1 MGRLRQMGHLGLIDA
16 GSLSRLLIFLTY
28 SLFLIPCSF
37 AFDSAEWHGKREL
50 FAREAERLRA
60 AYSNCAARASEPA
73 EQVTIPV
80 ETFPDG
86 SVKTLVSAKKARY
99 FLDKGLVWAEGV
111 EVRQNA
117 ADGSAAGRIE
127 AASCVVDRN
136 SRSGW
141 AEGAAKVTY
150 GKSVLTGSGVFFS
163 APDSYVKV
171 FAGAAIE
178 SDDLKFG
185 QAKAKDKAKD
195 KAKESANAKGRIEG
209 RSGDFDIGSG
219 VVMFEGD
226 VVGRSDD
233 FTICAEKFYA
243 FLVGTNELSR
253 IVTVGDVSIT
263 NGARVGTC
271 AMATYRRAKG
281 EIEMFGDGKANRL
294 ACLKE
299 TAASMRMLE
308 GTRIRF
314 WVESEQVEVENSRI
328 TAEGRGGAN
337 FL

>member
-1 MGRLRQMGHLGLIDA
+1 MTFFLPTVLSVMLLTDPSEIVDA
-16 GSLSRLLIFLTY
+16 
-28 SLFLIPCSF
+28 
-37 AFDSAEWHGKREL
+37 SA
-50 FAREAERLRA
+50 A
-60 AYSNCAARASEPA
+60 AAVSEDA
-73 EQVTIPV
+73 
-80 ETFPDG
+80 D
-86 SVKTLVSAKKARY
+86 R
-99 FLDKGLVWAEGV
+99 V
-111 EVRQNA
+111 EVPGGRRTA
-117 ADGSAAGRIE
+117 EVTSAR
-127 AASCVVDRN
+127 VT
-136 SRSGW
+136 SRS
-141 AEGAAKVTY
+141 A
-150 GKSVLTGSGVFFS
+150 
-163 APDSYVKV
+163 
-171 FAGAAIE
+171 
-178 SDDLKFG
+178 
-185 QAKAKDKAKD
+185 
-195 KAKESANAKGRIEG
+195 
-209 RSGDFDIGSG
+209 DFDRLEG

-233 FTICAEKFYA
+233 FTICAEKLYA

-328 TAEGRGGAN
+328 TAEGRGGSN

>member
-1 MGRLRQMGHLGLIDA
+1 MGRLGQLGRLGQMGA
-16 GSLSRLLIFLTY
+16 GSLSRLLVLLAF
-28 SLFLIPCSF
+28 SLFLIPYSF

-50 FAREAERLRA
+50 FAREAERLMA
-60 AYSNCAARASEPA
+60 AYSNCAARVSEPA

-99 FLDKGLVWAEGV
+99 FLKEGLVWAEGV

-163 APDSYVKV
+163 APESYVKV

-185 QAKAKDKAKD
+185 QAKEKD
-195 KAKESANAKGRIEG
+195 KAKEQKGRIEG
-209 RSGDFDIGSG
+209 RSSDFDIGSG

-328 TAEGRGGAN
+328 TAEGRGGVN

>member
-28 SLFLIPCSF
+28 SLFLIPYSF

-50 FAREAERLRA
+50 FAREAERLMA
-60 AYSNCAARASEPA
+60 AYSNCAARVSEPA

-99 FLDKGLVWAEGV
+99 FLKEGLVWAEDV

-171 FAGAAIE
+171 FEYLARLSTLNLEGNPNLSGEAFDALQALLPDCTIAHSELLAPEEPEEDDPRLPDIE
-178 SDDLKFG
+178 SDEAFV
-185 QAKAKDKAKD
+185 
-195 KAKESANAKGRIEG
+195 S
-209 RSGDFDIGSG
+209 
-219 VVMFEGD
+219 
-226 VVGRSDD
+226 VGRDAALQAAGLD
-233 FTICAEKFYA
+233 
-243 FLVGTNELSR
+243 
-253 IVTVGDVSIT
+253 VTLIKDVT
-263 NGARVGTC
+263 PVPHNGCRPPKRRRV
-271 AMATYRRAKG
+271 
-281 EIEMFGDGKANRL
+281 
-294 ACLKE
+294 
-299 TAASMRMLE
+299 
-308 GTRIRF
+308 
-314 WVESEQVEVENSRI
+314 
-328 TAEGRGGAN
+328 
-337 FL
+337 

>member
-1 MGRLRQMGHLGLIDA
+1 MGRLGQLGRLGQMGA
-16 GSLSRLLIFLTY
+16 GSLSRLLILLAF

-50 FAREAERLRA
+50 FAREAERLMA
-60 AYSNCAARASEPA
+60 AYSNCAARVSEPA

-99 FLDKGLVWAEGV
+99 FLKEGLVWAEGV

-185 QAKAKDKAKD
+185 QAKEKDKAKD
-195 KAKESANAKGRIEG
+195 KESAKAKGRIEG
-209 RSGDFDIGSG
+209 RSSDFDIGSG

-328 TAEGRGGAN
+328 TAEGRGGVN

>member
-1 MGRLRQMGHLGLIDA
+1 MGRLGQLGRLGQMGA
-16 GSLSRLLIFLTY
+16 GSLSRLLVLLAF
-28 SLFLIPCSF
+28 SLFLIPYSFAF

-50 FAREAERLRA
+50 FAREAERLMV
-60 AYSNCAARASEPA
+60 AYSNCAARVSEPA

-99 FLDKGLVWAEGV
+99 FLKEGLVWAEDV

-117 ADGSAAGRIE
+117 ADGSVAGRIE

-163 APDSYVKV
+163 APESYVKV
-171 FAGAAIE
+171 FDGAAIE

-185 QAKAKDKAKD
+185 QAKAKDK
-195 KAKESANAKGRIEG
+195 ESAKGRIGG

-233 FTICAEKFYA
+233 FTICAEKLYA
-243 FLVGTNELSR
+243 FLVGTNELNR

-271 AMATYRRAKG
+271 AMATYRRKKG
-281 EIEMFGDGKANRL
+281 EIEMFGDDKANRL

-328 TAEGRGGAN
+328 TAEGRGGSN